1 MRTAAKD
8 FADDPCASAKR
19 ATMVKAARALLSSV
33 TRLLCVADMADVYR
47 LLASL
52 KLVEKRLK
60 ELEKASNTADLLNS
74 FKSLGN
80 DLMDL
85 AKLSGKRQAVS
96 EF

>member
-1 MRTAAKD
+1 MIL
-8 FADDPCASAKR
+8 FI
-19 ATMVKAARALLSSV
+19 VLILIEIIFQ
-33 TRLLCVADMADVYR
+33 
-47 LLASL
+47 
-52 KLVEKRLK
+52 VEKRLK